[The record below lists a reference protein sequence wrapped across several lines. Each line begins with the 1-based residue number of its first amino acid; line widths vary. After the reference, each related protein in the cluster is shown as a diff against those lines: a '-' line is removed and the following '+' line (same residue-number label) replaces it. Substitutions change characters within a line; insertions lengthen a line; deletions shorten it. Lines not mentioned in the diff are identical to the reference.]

1 MFFHVFLSFVDHLR
15 INRYVEDIEIIRGY
29 KDLMSQIR
37 NPVGLTLDMKQ
48 MVKGEKLDLYS
59 VSQTIRHYLSRLN
72 RKIFGNCAQKRGRKI
87 QVVPVIEGGGQT
99 GVRIHA
105 HLTIGC
111 PDSIEIKWFKLH
123 LIREWQKCRF
133 SYNFHKISQ
142 IEDYSGWQD
151 YLLKIHSK
159 CDGISSSIDTSNLHI

>member
-1 MFFHVFLSFVDHLR
+1 MGNLL
-15 INRYVEDIEIIRGY
+15 INKYVENKEIIRGY
-29 KDLMSQIR
+29 KGLMDQII

-48 MVKGEKLDLYS
+48 MVEGEKLDFYS
-59 VSQTIRHYLSRLN
+59 VPQTIRHYLSRLN

-99 GVRIHA
+99 GKRIHI

-111 PDSIEIKWFKLH
+111 PDSIEIKWFKRH

-133 SYNFHKISQ
+133 SYNFPKISQ

-151 YLLKIHSK
+151 YLLKRQTK
-159 CDGISSSIDTSNLHI
+159 CDGILSSIDTSNLHI